1 MIEEKK
7 SDLPELS
14 VPAFKYEQFREVL
27 LRMRALQRYSFCVE
41 AQIDSDVGK
50 LRKDFLRL
58 LEDYLT
64 LEEVTSLYTVSVLMF
79 LVTQE
84 ERPRRCDEGLELLN
98 ASFNYSDTL
107 KPTMIHYATITM
119 LDSLKLTPC
128 EEEHGYIYMLEAM
141 PHILVACDTGKM
153 IALGLLRAFI
163 GALSNTTLVL
173 HIYRSLWEVYD
184 MVQSISQDT
193 ILADWSLCKTYILVK
208 SFALLMSSTAF
219 NSCNL
224 GLRQAGYQGFQM
236 PPIAAE
242 ISEWF
247 TALRDKIEEKHTNL
261 SSKSGFK
268 LVRFIDQNILRYLT
282 EESNETTSEAGIET
296 VA

>member
-1 MIEEKK
+1 MIAEKI
-7 SDLPELS
+7 SDLLDFNVPE
-14 VPAFKYEQFREVL
+14 FKYEQFRDVL
-27 LRMRALQRYSFCVE
+27 LRMRGLRRYSFCVD
-41 AQIDSDVGK
+41 AQSDSDVDK
-50 LRKDFLRL
+50 FREAIMRL
-58 LEDYLT
+58 LDGYLT

-79 LVTQE
+79 LLVE
-84 ERPRRCDEGLELLN
+84 KERPRQCNERLELLN

-107 KPTMIHYATITM
+107 KPTMVHYATVSM
-119 LDSLKLTPC
+119 LECLKLTPC
-128 EEEHGYIYMLEAM
+128 KEEHGYIYMLEAM

-163 GALSNTTLVL
+163 GALSNTSLVL
-173 HIYRSLWEVYD
+173 HIYRNLWEVYN
-184 MVQSISQDT
+184 MVKSISQDT
-193 ILADWSLCKTYILVK
+193 ILADWSLCRTYILVK

-219 NSCNL
+219 NSRNL
-224 GLRQAGYQGFQM
+224 GLRQAGYQGFEM
-236 PPIAAE
+236 PPIATE

-261 SSKSGFK
+261 SSKLGFK

-282 EESNETTSEAGIET
+282 EENNESTSEVGIET